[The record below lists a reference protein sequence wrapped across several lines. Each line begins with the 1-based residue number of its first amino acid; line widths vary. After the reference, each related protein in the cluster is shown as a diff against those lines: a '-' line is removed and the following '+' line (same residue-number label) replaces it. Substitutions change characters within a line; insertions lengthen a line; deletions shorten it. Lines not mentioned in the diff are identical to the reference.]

1 MATWKKLI
9 VSGSDAAFNSVS
21 ASVGIQVGSNQQIT
35 TSQSTTF
42 LTGSFTGSFKGDG
55 SLLTGIVASNPN
67 SLTSGEGI
75 AAFSYNG
82 LTAETVAISGAAALT
97 PNVLTKY
104 TGDAFVNSSLT
115 DDGTNVSGASSIQ
128 LTGANSKLTGSFSG
142 SFFGDGSNLS
152 GVASSLI
159 VSSSDNGTNTVVNLA
174 TEALKFAGTANEVD
188 VTVNSGT
195 DTVTIGLPTNVTIA
209 GDLTVNGDLSY
220 LNVTNLYVEDKFVL
234 LNSGSVGASDGGI
247 VIAQSGNLGKGL
259 VYDSGVNRWGFTGSL
274 AGDATTVAPDAFV
287 ATVIDK
293 NVVDS
298 DNVEYQ
304 KVGNIRVETNG
315 DIYIYS

>member
-1 MATWKKLI
+1 MATWKKII
-9 VSGSDAAFNSVS
+9 VSGSDAILSSVS
-21 ASVGIQVGSNQQIT
+21 ASAGIQVGNNQQIT
-35 TSQSTTF
+35 TSQSSTY

-55 SLLTGIVASNPN
+55 SQLTGITASNPN
-67 SLTSGEGI
+67 ALTQGEGI
-75 AAFSYNG
+75 VVFSYDG
-82 LTAETVAISGAAALT
+82 LTAQTVAISGAASLT
-97 PNVLTKY
+97 SNVLTKY
-104 TGDAFVNSSLT
+104 TGDAFANSSLT
-115 DDGTNVSGASSIQ
+115 DDGTTITGASSLQ
-128 LTGANSKLTGSFSG
+128 LTGANTKLTGSFSG

-159 VSSSDNGTNTVVNLA
+159 VSSSDNGTNTVINLS
-174 TEALKFAGTANEVD
+174 TDSLKFAGTANEVD

-220 LNVTNLYVEDKFVL
+220 LNVTNLYVEDKFIL
-234 LNSGSVGASDGGI
+234 LNSGSVSASDGGI
-247 VIAQSGNLGKGL
+247 VISQTGNLGKGF
-259 VYDSGVNRWGFTGSL
+259 VYDSGTNRWGFTGSL

-298 DNVEYQ
+298 DNAEYQ